1 MKSTEA
7 WVVRIPESHSNVW
20 SWKLTISGTQDSPS
34 KTRPG
39 AARSLAP
46 QPGVPSSSQGNTGND
61 GRPVSPLTSF
71 SPPPPR
77 QSTSLRRQDM
87 VSKDPDEAG
96 TTSHVRH
103 MTCTGASSQN
113 RANDTSQ
120 KTFRTQGPFLC
131 PCPTD
136 RVLAQM
142 SGTVSL
148 LWVNQASPRVVSLRP
163 SSVDSGRGP
172 GEGFSQPFLSGI
184 SQGECPRQQQ
194 CRLSSVQS

>member
-1 MKSTEA
+1 MRVELCE
-7 WVVRIPESHSNVW
+7 VRGGLCEV
-20 SWKLTISGTQDSPS
+20 
-34 KTRPG
+34 R
-39 AARSLAP
+39 RSL
-46 QPGVPSSSQGNTGND
+46 
-61 GRPVSPLTSF
+61 
-71 SPPPPR
+71 SPPLPR
-77 QSTSLRRQDM
+77 QSTSLGTQGM
-87 VSKDPDEAG
+87 ASKDPDEAG
-96 TTSHVRH
+96 TTSHVGY
-103 MTCTGASSQN
+103 MTHPGAPSPS

-148 LWVNQASPRVVSLRP
+148 LWVNQASPRVVSLCP

-184 SQGECPRQQQ
+184 SQGECHRWQE
-194 CRLSSVQS
+194 CGLSSVQSGGGNC